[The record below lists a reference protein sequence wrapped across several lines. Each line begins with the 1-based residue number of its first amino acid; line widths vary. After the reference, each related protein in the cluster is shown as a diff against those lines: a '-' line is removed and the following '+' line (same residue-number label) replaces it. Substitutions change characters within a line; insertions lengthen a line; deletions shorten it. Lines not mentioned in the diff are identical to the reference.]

1 MKPISKEEFSVILEQ
16 QQESGLSIKDFC
28 SNESYPVSS
37 FHYWKSKFGFT
48 RTIDTPHRQS
58 LPDKLAPVNINLPVK
73 NPVTSSA
80 LQDGN
85 KGEIKI
91 KFPGGIQVS
100 FTGSAQGEIAF
111 HILHQICSAHVLSEC
126 TFSG

>member
-1 MKPISKEEFSVILEQ
+1 MKPVSKEEFSVILER

-28 SNESYPVSS
+28 SNESYTVSS

-48 RTIDTPHRQS
+48 RTIDTQHRQS

-73 NPVTSSA
+73 NPGRSSV
-80 LQDGN
+80 LQDGD
-85 KGEIKI
+85 KGEIRI

-100 FTGSAQGEIAF
+100 FTGSAQGEIAL
-111 HILHQICSAHVLSEC
+111 HILSQICSAHVLPE
-126 TFSG
+126 

>member
-100 FTGSAQGEIAF
+100 FTGSAQEEIAF
-111 HILHQICSAHVLSEC
+111 HILHQICSAHVLSE
-126 TFSG
+126 

>member
-37 FHYWKSKFGFT
+37 FNYWKSKFGFT

-91 KFPGGIQVS
+91 KFPGGVQVS

-111 HILHQICSAHVLSEC
+111 HILHQICSAHVLSE
-126 TFSG
+126 

>member
-1 MKPISKEEFSVILEQ
+1 MKPVSKEEFSVILER

-28 SNESYPVSS
+28 SNESYTVSS

-48 RTIDTPHRQS
+48 RTIDTQHRQS

-73 NPVTSSA
+73 NPGRSSV

-85 KGEIKI
+85 KGEIRI

-100 FTGSAQGEIAF
+100 FTGSAQGEIAL
-111 HILHQICSAHVLSEC
+111 HIHNQICSVHVLPE
-126 TFSG
+126 